1 MLTADDRFLVKLARA
16 IHAARLD
23 AVVVGNMA
31 SILHGA
37 SVLTQDVDILVRD
50 TALNR
55 TKLKKLATALGG
67 AGPLKLSELAD
78 VERIYGTDIPVDVLF
93 ERLPGRLSFASV
105 RSRSRPLAVAKDEVL
120 LVASLADVIRSKEA
134 AGRPK
139 DRAALPALRDAL
151 AVQRARKALEGDE

>member
-50 TALNR
+50 TALI
-55 TKLKKLATALGG
+55 A
-67 AGPLKLSELAD
+67 PS
-78 VERIYGTDIPVDVLF
+78 
-93 ERLPGRLSFASV
+93 
-105 RSRSRPLAVAKDEVL
+105 
-120 LVASLADVIRSKEA
+120 
-134 AGRPK
+134 
-139 DRAALPALRDAL
+139 
-151 AVQRARKALEGDE
+151 